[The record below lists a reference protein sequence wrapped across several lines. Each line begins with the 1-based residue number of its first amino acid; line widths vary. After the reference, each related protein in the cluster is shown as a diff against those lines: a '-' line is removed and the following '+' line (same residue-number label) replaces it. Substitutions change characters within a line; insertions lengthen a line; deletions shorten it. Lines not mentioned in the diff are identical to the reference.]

1 LRETRTSCRSD
12 SASEEE
18 EPPAKKA
25 RVQGSSTRSGEPL
38 GEKARPDRE
47 AAAPKADAAKFAR
60 NTDVVQDPEVAATK
74 LEGLTHKLKIT
85 RQKLARRDRRLVVV
99 TDRSK
104 RARETLQELGPI
116 VAGQRALARAGEG
129 SALKNFCTGFL
140 NGKFSIDTIYFQ
152 DFANGTDNINKSST
166 RGFRHRQSVPP
177 HPRAGH
183 PAAHPGVPA
192 SQD

>member
-1 LRETRTSCRSD
+1 M
-12 SASEEE
+12 
-18 EPPAKKA
+18 
-25 RVQGSSTRSGEPL
+25 
-38 GEKARPDRE
+38 
-47 AAAPKADAAKFAR
+47 
-60 NTDVVQDPEVAATK
+60 
-74 LEGLTHKLKIT
+74 LTG
-85 RQKLARRDRRLVVV
+85 
-99 TDRSK
+99 K

-116 VAGQRALARAGEG
+116 AAGQRALARAGEG

-183 PAAHPGVPA
+183 LQLTPEPPRAKTERCAQVKMFWADCRRTDSGSSCLDVCHGLGNRRWRSHQFDNVKQA
-192 SQD
+192 RIN

>member
-38 GEKARPDRE
+38 AEKARPDRE

-99 TDRSK
+99 ADRSK
-104 RARETLQELGPI
+104 RARETLHELGPI
-116 VAGQRALARAGEG
+116 VAGQHTLARAGEG

-140 NGKFSIDTIYFQ
+140 NGKFSTDTIYFQ